1 MNKINYVCIVSPYPG
16 EKVFMD
22 GWMSRI
28 KTIDLLLSNYKR
40 IYIDFQ
46 EWFPADSEP
55 EIVHDQP
62 SVTAYRLNPWSD
74 THRLFCRQIFSDASF
89 VYIHT
94 LHQCEYMLDYFQP
107 EKMFIDI
114 HGVVPEE
121 EAMMGSVDRSEKFQ
135 RIEKEIL
142 SKSRSVS
149 VVTKAMRSH
158 YQNKYPRLSSIE
170 YIHIPV
176 FDYSCISTSDDL
188 VKERVSMRS
197 RLAKPLT
204 VYAGGTQ
211 RWQRVTTMMETIVDT
226 KSHIYYEIYS
236 HNVDDFKDII
246 SRYPV
251 SPSIFKGN
259 VTKVKLEEIYKR
271 STFGFSIREDI
282 VVNRVASPTKICDYC
297 SNLVIPI
304 IDFSEIGDFSSYG
317 YAYVDLDDYRS
328 GFIPDLETQEWMISQ
343 NLQCMR
349 EMYSEFISGAT
360 QVLRM
365 IAERVR

>member
-1 MNKINYVCIVSPYPG
+1 
-16 EKVFMD
+16 
-22 GWMSRI
+22 
-28 KTIDLLLSNYKR
+28 
-40 IYIDFQ
+40 
-46 EWFPADSEP
+46 
-55 EIVHDQP
+55 
-62 SVTAYRLNPWSD
+62 
-74 THRLFCRQIFSDASF
+74 
-89 VYIHT
+89 
-94 LHQCEYMLDYFQP
+94 
-107 EKMFIDI
+107 
-114 HGVVPEE
+114 
-121 EAMMGSVDRSEKFQ
+121 
-135 RIEKEIL
+135 
-142 SKSRSVS
+142 
-149 VVTKAMRSH
+149 
-158 YQNKYPRLSSIE
+158 
-170 YIHIPV
+170 
-176 FDYSCISTSDDL
+176 
-188 VKERVSMRS
+188 
-197 RLAKPLT
+197 LT

>member
-1 MNKINYVCIVSPYPG
+1 MKQTNYISIVSPFPG
-16 EKVFMD
+16 GTVFMD

-28 KTIDLLLSNYKR
+28 KTIDLLLSNYRR

-55 EIVHDQP
+55 EIVHDEP

-74 THRLFCRQIFSDASF
+74 KHRLFCRQIFADANF

-94 LHQCEYMLDYFQP
+94 LHQCEYMLDFFIP

-121 EAMMGSVDRSEKFQ
+121 EAMMGSIDRSEKFG

-142 SKSRSVS
+142 SKSKSVS
-149 VVTKAMRSH
+149 VVTKAMRRH
-158 YQNKYPRLSSIE
+158 YNEKYPDLNSID
-170 YIHIPV
+170 YIHVPV
-176 FDYSCISTSDDL
+176 FDYSCITTEKNLIKD
-188 VKERVSMRS
+188 RIRARS
-197 RLAKPLT
+197 QLAKPLT
-204 VYAGGTQ
+204 IYAGGTQ

-226 KSHIYYEIYS
+226 KSDVYYEIYS
-236 HNVDDFKDII
+236 HNIQDFKEII

-251 SPSIFKGN
+251 TPSIFKGN
-259 VTKVKLEEIYKR
+259 VSKSKLEDIYKK

-304 IDFSEIGDFSSYG
+304 IDFAEIGDFVSYG
-317 YAYVDLDDYRS
+317 YAYVNLDDYRS
-328 GFIPDLETQEWMISQ
+328 GFIPDVETQEWMISQ
-343 NLQCMR
+343 NLRCMS
-349 EMYSEFISGAT
+349 EMYSEFINGAS
-360 QVLRM
+360 QILRM
-365 IAERVR
+365 VEERFR